1 MNSKK
6 EKFGWRCGY
15 ERIYGSFH
23 ADNERCDCK
32 SEKFFDNKND
42 AIRDSLK
49 NHEHKDS
56 VYVFSTCTG
65 YVGLS
70 KGLQFNIV

>member
-23 ADNERCDCK
+23 VDNERCDCK
-32 SEKFFDNKND
+32 GHKLFESKED
-42 AIRDSLK
+42 AIRSSL
-49 NHEHKDS
+49 NHSHSDS
-56 VYVFSTCTG
+56 VYVYSNKTG
-65 YVGLS
+65 YVGCS
-70 KGLQFNIV
+70 RGLLFNIV